1 MKMTGEYRIAAPR
14 NRVWDAINDPEILQH
29 CIPGCEAITRNT
41 PTNWTARVTAKVG
54 PVKARFQGN
63 IRLEDLDPPSSCR
76 IVGEGSG
83 GAAGFARGEATVQ
96 LDADGTDATV
106 LRYTAQAQV
115 GGKLAQIGSRLI
127 DSFAQRYADDFFAQ
141 LAAILGGERDLAVA
155 AAVQPEAPA
164 PSAPHVPADAEPGA
178 AVTRDDR
185 PDASFPASAA
195 KRFDSQSF
203 TIVVLSLLLVFMT
216 VMYAL
221 KP

>member
-14 NRVWDAINDPEILQH
+14 SRVWDAINDPEILQH

-41 PTNWTARVTAKVG
+41 ATDWTASVTAKVG

-96 LDADGTDATV
+96 LDADGADATV
-106 LRYTAQAQV
+106 LRYSAQAQV

-141 LAAILGGERDLAVA
+141 LAAILGGDRVLAVA
-155 AAVQPEAPA
+155 AAEQPLAPA
-164 PSAPHVPADAEPGA
+164 PSARADVAPRA
-178 AVTRDDR
+178 AVTVQDR
-185 PDASFPASAA
+185 SDPVVPAPAA

-203 TIVVLSLLLVFMT
+203 TIVVLALLLVFMT
-216 VMYAL
+216 IMYAM